1 MEPANFRAALAAF
14 IEIAQAKAAAKT
26 PDLVILQEEGRKYI
40 RVVRSRG
47 EFDRAVFCFVDKTTG
62 QILKASSWSAP
73 AKGARGTIFA
83 EDCGASAINEYGANY
98 IR

>member
-1 MEPANFRAALAAF
+1 MEHADLRPALAAF
-14 IEIAQAKAAAKT
+14 IAIAQAKAAAKT

-47 EFDRAVFCFVDKTTG
+47 EFDRSVFCFVDKSTG
-62 QILKASSWSAP
+62 HILKASSWATP
-73 AKGARGTIFA
+73 AKGVRGTIFA

-98 IR
+98 LR